1 MKLFNLR
8 MFITSSCLLM
18 VTNAIEASTI
28 YSTAECQQI
37 ASAILNGQRPPLTND
52 ELADLDSET
61 AQRLTDCL
69 EQLRQAK
76 EQSSHQEV
84 GSNVGEEHHH
94 DN

>member
-8 MFITSSCLLM
+8 MLITSSCLLM
-18 VTNAIEASTI
+18 VTNPIEASTI

-37 ASAILNGQRPPLTND
+37 ASAILNGQLPPLTND

-69 EQLRQAK
+69 KQQKSSRHIKRQ
-76 EQSSHQEV
+76 
-84 GSNVGEEHHH
+84 G
-94 DN
+94 